1 MEFYEQH
8 PYRSQIGGR
17 EAVPLSVRSF
27 FIQNN
32 TFFGITNQS
41 GNAEP

>member
-1 MEFYEQH
+1 
-8 PYRSQIGGR
+8 
-17 EAVPLSVRSF
+17 VPLSVRSF